1 MIKLGI
7 DIGGTKMAAGVV
19 DDDGRI
25 LARARRATPTSDPAA
40 IDQAIA
46 DLYLELS
53 SYGTIQHVGLAAA
66 GFVSSDRSTVLT
78 APNLPWHNYPLA
90 ERVAALL
97 PAGCV
102 VVVENDANAAAWGE
116 HLYGPVGGTSTSL
129 MITLGTGIGGG
140 IVSGGSLMRGAFGAA
155 GEVGHFT
162 VVQDGLSCGCGNLG
176 CWEAYASG
184 TALVENAR
192 RAIRARPEEAT
203 ALLRF
208 TEGKDHSL
216 TGRNIADAALSGD
229 PLCLELFD
237 TLGDW
242 IGRGLASIASI
253 LDPEVIIIGGGVA
266 ESKGLFL
273 QRIGDVFQSHLSSRD
288 QRPQAQIFAAS
299 LGNDAGLVGVAALA
313 SEEMLLQSAPA

>member
-1 MIKLGI
+1 
-7 DIGGTKMAAGVV
+7 MAAGVV
-19 DDDGRI
+19 DNDGRI
-25 LARARRATPTSDPAA
+25 LAKATRATPTSDPAA

-53 SYGTIQHVGLAAA
+53 SHGTIQHVGLAAA
-66 GFVSSDRSTVLT
+66 GFISSDRSTVLT
-78 APNLPWHNYPLA
+78 APNLPWQDYPLA

-116 HLYGPVGGTSTSL
+116 HVYGPVGGTSMSL

-192 RAIRARPEEAT
+192 RAIRARPDEAT

-208 TEGKDHSL
+208 TEGGDHSL

-229 PLCLELFD
+229 PLSLELFD

-242 IGRGLASIASI
+242 IGRGLASLASI

-273 QRIGDVFQSHLSSRD
+273 QRIGDVFQSHLSGRN
-288 QRPQAQIFAAS
+288 QRPKAQLFAAS

-313 SEEMLLQSAPA
+313 NEETVLRDVTA